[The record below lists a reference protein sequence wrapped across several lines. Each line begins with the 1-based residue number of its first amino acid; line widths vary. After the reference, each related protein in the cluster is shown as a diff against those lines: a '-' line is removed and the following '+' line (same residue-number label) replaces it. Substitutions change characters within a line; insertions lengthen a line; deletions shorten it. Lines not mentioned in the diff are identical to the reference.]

1 MFLKETLPCGTK
13 IQTMAKKKSKPQK
26 ITFNPITYLK
36 TGNARKLSVYECLL
50 PKDWEEIKKFPVI
63 FSRKHVNGNITFTS
77 VLVDLLCTGAKDVL
91 FFVNEPESLYREI
104 LDTYREKLMLDFE
117 PVSYELIHNVIF
129 ESVAFAEEYGIAPHE
144 DFRYAELIL
153 DEDSDDFPRIEVPLG
168 EGGKA
173 HLYLHFDDERAPYF
187 ERQILK
193 YGKDGTYE
201 IIRNDFDP
209 FLDEDEFD
217 DEEDWDEEDM
227 DDKFADDCFVWDEL
241 DWEEFY
247 EEEDFENLPSDIVI
261 FTLTRLPEYS
271 YEEMLEEP
279 MFAPFLDIL
288 HTDEPTSKY
297 SFTKEEQKYIA
308 EVYERL
314 EFSDLELDKGD
325 PVLLKM
331 IEAGIK
337 KYPKNRILHQYKWE
351 YFQRSGDLPQSL
363 KVAFE
368 MKAKFPDYL
377 FGLSCHA
384 QTLIEM
390 GEVDSIPEAM
400 NDFTK
405 IQDFLPDREKFH
417 ITELQSFY
425 SPWIYYYAKTGQL
438 RAASF
443 LFNFLEDH
451 FVLISFPLHPLVE
464 AALADAALKVVEP
477 FYKRV
482 KAGEVS
488 MEEFVDMMMGEY

>member
-13 IQTMAKKKSKPQK
+13 VRTMTKKKPKPQK
-26 ITFNPITYLK
+26 TTFNPITYLK
-36 TGNARKLSVYECLL
+36 TGNARKLPVFECLL

-63 FSRKHVNGNITFTS
+63 FSRKHVNGNVTFIS
-77 VLVDLLCTGAKDVL
+77 VLVDLLCTGVKDVL

-104 LDTYREKLMLDFE
+104 LDTYREELMLDFE

-129 ESVAFAEEYGIAPHE
+129 ESVAFADEYGIAPHE
-144 DFRYAELIL
+144 DFRYAEMIL
-153 DEDSDDFPRIEVPLG
+153 NEDSDDFPRIEVPLG

-173 HLYLHFDDERAPYF
+173 QLYLNFDDERAPYF

-193 YGKDGTYE
+193 YGEAGSYE

-209 FLDEDEFD
+209 FLDEDDF
-217 DEEDWDEEDM
+217 DEEDM
-227 DDKFADDCFVWDEL
+227 EDKYSEPCFTWDEW
-241 DWEEFY
+241 DWKEFY
-247 EEEDFENLPSDIVI
+247 EEGNFVKLTNEIVI
-261 FTLTRLPEYS
+261 YTLTRLPEYS
-271 YEEMLEEP
+271 YDEMIEEP
-279 MFAPFLDIL
+279 MFAPFLEIF

-297 SFTKEEQKYIA
+297 SFTKEEQKYMA

-314 EFSDLELDKGD
+314 EFSDLEFDEAD
-325 PVLLKM
+325 PELLKM
-331 IEAGIK
+331 IETGIK

-363 KVAFE
+363 EVALE

-405 IQDFLPDREKFH
+405 IQDFLPEREKFH

-443 LFNFLEDH
+443 LFDLLEDH

-464 AALADAALKVVEP
+464 TALAEAALKVVEP
-477 FYKRV
+477 FYKKV

-488 MEEFVDMMMGEY
+488 IEEFLDLMMGED

>member
-1 MFLKETLPCGTK
+1 MS
-13 IQTMAKKKSKPQK
+13 KKKSRPQK
-26 ITFNPITYLK
+26 TTFNPINYLK
-36 TGNARKLSVYECLL
+36 TGNARKLPVYECLL
-50 PKDWEEIKKFPVI
+50 PKDWEVIKKFPVI
-63 FSRKHVNGNITFTS
+63 FARNHVNGNVTFVS

-104 LDTYREKLMLDFE
+104 LKKYKDGLLLDFE
-117 PVSYELIHNVIF
+117 PVSYELIHNIIF
-129 ESVAFAEEYGIAPHE
+129 ESVAFADEFGIAPHE

-153 DEDSDDFPRIEVPLG
+153 DEDTDDFPKIEVPLG

-173 HLYLHFDDERAPYF
+173 LLHLNFDDERAPYF

-193 YGKDGTYE
+193 YGEVGTYD

-209 FLDEDEFD
+209 FLDEDEFA
-217 DEEDWDEEDM
+217 DEEEWDEDET
-227 DDKFADDCFVWDEL
+227 DDKFLDSCFAWDEL
-241 DWEEFY
+241 DWEDFY
-247 EEEDFENLPSDIVI
+247 DEGNFGNLPTDIVI
-261 FTLTRLPEYS
+261 FTLSCLPDYS
-271 YEEMLEEP
+271 YEKMIEEP
-279 MFAPFLDIL
+279 MFAPFLEIL
-288 HTDEPTSKY
+288 HTEEPTSKF
-297 SFTKEEQKYIA
+297 SFTKEEQKYLA

-314 EFSDLELDKGD
+314 EFSDLEFDEDD
-325 PVLLKM
+325 PELLKM
-331 IEAGIK
+331 IESGIK
-337 KYPKNRILHQYKWE
+337 KYPKNRILYQYKWE
-351 YFQRSGDLPQSL
+351 YFQRNGDLPKAL
-363 KVAFE
+363 EIALE
-368 MKAKFPDYL
+368 MKEKFPDYL
-377 FGLSCHA
+377 FSLSCHA

-443 LFNFLEDH
+443 LFNLLEDH
-451 FVLISFPLHPLVE
+451 FVLISFPLHELVE
-464 AALADAALKVVEP
+464 NALADEAIKVLEP
-477 FYKRV
+477 FYKKV

-488 MEEFVDMMMGEY
+488 KEQFVEMMMGEF

>member
-1 MFLKETLPCGTK
+1 
-13 IQTMAKKKSKPQK
+13 MANKKSKPQK

-36 TGNARKLSVYECLL
+36 TGNARKLPVYECLL

-63 FSRKHVNGNITFTS
+63 FSRKHVNGNVTFTS

-104 LDTYREKLMLDFE
+104 LKNYKVGLSLDFE

-144 DFRYAELIL
+144 DFRYSEMIL
-153 DEDSDDFPRIEVPLG
+153 EDDPDEFPRIEVPLG

-173 HLYLHFDDERAPYF
+173 HLYLNFDDERAPYF

-193 YGKDGTYE
+193 YGKVGTYE

-217 DEEDWDEEDM
+217 DEEEWDDYDE
-227 DDKFADDCFVWDEL
+227 DDKYSESCFSWDEL
-241 DWEEFY
+241 DWEDFY
-247 EEEDFENLPSDIVI
+247 EEMNFQELTNDIVI
-261 FTLTRLPEYS
+261 YTLSQLPDYT
-271 YEEMLEEP
+271 YEEMIEEP
-279 MFAPFLDIL
+279 IFAPFLEIL
-288 HTDEPTSKY
+288 HTEEPTTKISFSK
-297 SFTKEEQKYIA
+297 KEQKYMA

-314 EFSDLELDKGD
+314 EFSDLEFDEGD
-325 PVLLKM
+325 PELLEM
-331 IEAGIK
+331 IESGIK
-337 KYPKNRILHQYKWE
+337 QYPKNRILYQYKWE
-351 YFQRSGDLPQSL
+351 YFQRSGDLPKSL
-363 KVAFE
+363 EIALE
-368 MKAKFPDYL
+368 MKEKFPDYL
-377 FGLSCHA
+377 FGLTCHA
-384 QTLIEM
+384 QSLIEM

-451 FVLISFPLHPLVE
+451 FVLISFPLHELVE
-464 AALADAALKVVEP
+464 NALAAEAMKVVEP
-477 FYKRV
+477 FYKKV
-482 KAGEVS
+482 KGGVCRY
-488 MEEFVDMMMGEY
+488 DDGRRLGQT